1 MFTSQSL
8 YGCAPN
14 TPVGAGTE
22 TPTQRMGMGS
32 GDLSTGLRGLLDP
45 KNPLTVF
52 AAVLLVTVGAAS
64 AAGSVRLG
72 KAKVSASVGS

>member
-1 MFTSQSL
+1 MFDSASL

-14 TPVGAGTE
+14 TPIGVGTE

-32 GDLSTGLRGLLDP
+32 HDLATGLRGLADP
-45 KNPLTVF
+45 KNPLTIF
-52 AAVLLVTVGAAS
+52 AAVLLITVGAAS